1 MNLFNNNKKY
11 KVIEVKRKKLALV
24 TGASSGIGYAFTQ
37 LLAEKGYDI
46 IVIARDSFK
55 LQELATSLFE
65 KYKTKIYPLVLDL
78 TKQDAVDTIAQYL
91 EKEKLSVDLL
101 INNAGFGIHGAFHET
116 NIQKEIDLVHLQII
130 TTLNLTKLVLPNM
143 QKNKFGYILNVG
155 SVYSFSPVPYQ
166 SVYGGCKSFLL
177 SFTSSLAHENKKFG
191 VQICSLC
198 PGITQTAFRTR
209 SNINELSQKN
219 IIEKSSGMTAREVA
233 EQGLNALLNGELICI
248 PGLAN
253 RVFVHVATYLPASL
267 FSSALTLIN
276 HFRGVNSKHS

>member
-11 KVIEVKRKKLALV
+11 NVIEVKRKKLALV

-55 LQELATSLFE
+55 LQELATNLFE

-177 SFTSSLAHENKKFG
+177 SFTTSLAHENKKFG
-191 VQICSLC
+191 IQICSLC

-233 EQGLNALLNGELICI
+233 AQGLNALLNGELVCI

-276 HFRGVNSKHS
+276 HFRGVNSKHT

>member
-11 KVIEVKRKKLALV
+11 NVIEVKRKKLALV

-55 LQELATSLFE
+55 LQELATNLFE

-78 TKQDAVDTIAQYL
+78 TKQDAIDTIAQYL

-177 SFTSSLAHENKKFG
+177 SFTTSLAHENKKFG
-191 VQICSLC
+191 IQICSLC

-233 EQGLNALLNGELICI
+233 AQGLNALLNGELVCI

-276 HFRGVNSKHS
+276 HFRGVNSKHT